1 MPPALIIARL
11 TIFEAIRRRVVLTVL
26 ILTPIVIGATGW
38 GFSKLTH
45 LTGDNG
51 AALAQ
56 SEVRLNQAVL
66 LILIAF
72 MFSVVMAIGA
82 AFLAAPSLANDI
94 ESGLLLAMLPRPI
107 RRADVVLGKWL
118 GLAIPLVGYAFTAGG
133 IELEVV
139 KAACGYVAPEPT
151 RAIAFIAAQSL
162 ILLTI
167 TLALSTRLA
176 PMASGIIVV
185 VLFGAGWIIGLAQT
199 IGQTFHNQ
207 AIANAG
213 TVFSLIFPSDVL
225 WRGAVSALEPAAVVA
240 AGARVDPLV
249 TSSSPA
255 AAYQVW
261 AALWG
266 VGVLAVTVYSFARR
280 EL

>member
-38 GFSKLTH
+38 GFSKMTH

-51 AALAQ
+51 APLAR
-56 SEVRLNQAVL
+56 SEVLLNQAVL
-66 LILIAF
+66 LILVAF

-82 AFLAAPSLANDI
+82 AFLAAPSLASDI

-118 GLAIPLVGYAFTAGG
+118 GLATPLVLYAFLAGG

-139 KAACGYVAPEPT
+139 NLASGYVPPGPGLAL
-151 RAIAFIAAQSL
+151 AYIAAQSL

-199 IGQTFHNQ
+199 IGSTFHNQ

-213 TVFSLIFPSDVL
+213 TVFSLIFPSDGL
-225 WRGAVSALEPAAVVA
+225 WRGAVSALEPAVVSA
-240 AGARVDPLV
+240 EGIRVDPLIA
-249 TSSSPA
+249 TSSPTV
-255 AAYQVW
+255 AYLVW
-261 AALWG
+261 ACLWG
-266 VGVLAVTVYSFARR
+266 LGMLACAGYSFSRR